1 MGDSM
6 NKWTQHQIFKHV
18 FSVLNHWS
26 LSSSVL
32 SVYGLILKLPKY
44 AIFSNNC
51 HNFLDEGIGLQEDVQ
66 D

>member
-1 MGDSM
+1 M
-6 NKWTQHQIFKHV
+6 NKWTQHQIFKHM

-32 SVYGLILKLPKY
+32 SVYEFILKLHNY
-44 AIFSNNC
+44 AIFSNKF